1 MGISDKKR
9 FPLVPTER
17 ACTWEHERHPMIAVF
32 IATELGCVENL
43 SPVVPSVWSF
53 DGTGVSMPNNKSEV
67 CKVPGAGVA

>member
-1 MGISDKKR
+1 
-9 FPLVPTER
+9 
-17 ACTWEHERHPMIAVF
+17 MIAVF